1 MDGFIGKISYTL
13 FSLFKLKQKGILVKY
28 IYIYFTNVS
37 EKVLPHSC
45 AIFTLVEL
53 AFERARICYLHVNI
67 G

>member
-13 FSLFKLKQKGILVKY
+13 FSLLKLKRKGILVK
-28 IYIYFTNVS
+28 YFTNVS
-37 EKVLPHSC
+37 EKVLLRSC

-53 AFERARICYLHVNI
+53 AFERARICYLHVNV